1 MSSDSPPP
9 DGDTAKPAKPEP
21 QPMDRNLGAWLAGAG
36 PSDLRECSDTE
47 RRKVCAIGYTVLV
60 PTIFAFIA
68 ASYAV
73 STLTDNPAVI
83 YLIAVAWAAIIL
95 LVDRAIITSYSP
107 FMKKG
112 SKAAVVSLRMAVA
125 VLMGLTVSHPLTLLL
140 FKDTITNQIEAQRAN
155 DVDQLAK
162 VYAARKAEIE
172 GRKAMAIA
180 ERDKLDKALKET
192 FENNF
197 IKPAEKPTV
206 AIDIGLTAQERL
218 DLDKRIEEST
228 KALKA
233 DLTKLETATAELEAR
248 KAELQTE
255 INDWQKQFEDEL
267 NGKRSGRPGKGPRSD
282 SILQDQLAPRRT
294 DMTRMT
300 TELAGMN
307 VRREELAK
315 TITAAADAIRKE
327 VERSAVERAARAE
340 EDAKR
345 LADLQRQ
352 DEEKRLA
359 DYQKAREALREQ
371 INVSIKVVEEDRNRA
386 SEELTALGREESKA
400 MEALSTA
407 PREDL
412 LAQTLALH
420 HLFKDPEAGGTF
432 ALMAYLVLAGLFLAV
447 DTMPI
452 LVKFTSK
459 KGEFDVRREQA
470 LIEVD
475 EGILKNIPSSARQIK
490 PNELDAL
497 HEKVVTHYRN
507 ELDRQL
513 AKPAQT
519 QPGAASNGSTP
530 DGSGPVS

>member
-1 MSSDSPPP
+1 
-9 DGDTAKPAKPEP
+9 
-21 QPMDRNLGAWLAGAG
+21 MDRNLGAWLAGAG

-172 GRKAMAIA
+172 GRKASAIA
-180 ERDKLDKALKET
+180 ELEKLNKAWKDT
-192 FENNF
+192 FDTKF
-197 IKPAEKPTV
+197 IKPDEKPAAA

-218 DLDKRIEEST
+218 DLDRRIEEST

-233 DLTKLETATAELEAR
+233 DLTKLETDTADLETR
-248 KAELQTE
+248 KAKLQTE
-255 INDWQKQFEDEL
+255 INDWQRQFEDEL

-282 SILQDQLAPRRT
+282 SILKDQLAPRRT

-300 TELAGMN
+300 TDLAAMN
-307 VRREELAK
+307 VRKEELAK

-340 EDAKR
+340 EDARMTAEMERK
-345 LADLQRQ
+345 AQ
-352 DEEKRLA
+352 
-359 DYQKAREALREQ
+359 QKGLDDFLKSQEALREQ
-371 INVSIKVVEEDRNRA
+371 INASIKVAEEDRNRT
-386 SEELTALGREESKA
+386 SEELTALGREETRA
-400 MEALSTA
+400 IEGLSTA
-407 PREDL
+407 SREDL

-470 LIEVD
+470 LTEVD
-475 EGILKNIPSSARQIK
+475 AGILQNIPSSARQIK

-507 ELDRQL
+507 QLDRQL
-513 AKPAQT
+513 AQEAQT
-519 QPGAASNGSTP
+519 PPGAASNGSTP